1 MKYDGIIFDLDGTLW
16 SSVDVVE
23 QVWREFAAVECP
35 EAVINK
41 EVMQSIMGMRIDAIG
56 KKIFHM
62 CTDARREELM
72 MTLCHVECGELARR
86 GGKIFP
92 QLHETLAQL
101 KKTHPLFIVSNCHD
115 GYIES
120 FMEAHNTK
128 EFFTDYEWDHTGR
141 DKGGNIL
148 MLMERNGLKNPV
160 YVGDTQGDANA
171 ARKAGIPF
179 IYAKYGFGQVDAFD
193 AEIEC
198 FADLLKLEL

>member
-16 SSVDVVE
+16 SSVEVVE
-23 QVWREFAAVECP
+23 RVWREVAAVECP

-41 EVMQSIMGMRIDAIG
+41 EVMQSIMGLRIEAIS
-56 KKIFHM
+56 KKVFPM
-62 CTDARREELM
+62 CTDERRWELM
-72 MTLCHVECGELARR
+72 MKLCGTETVVLSKE

-92 QLHETLAQL
+92 QLHETLAEL

-120 FMEAHNTK
+120 FMTAHKTK
-128 EFFTDYEWDHTGR
+128 EFFTDYEWDHTGQ

-148 MLMERNGLKNPV
+148 MVMERNGLRNPV

-171 ARKAGIPF
+171 AKKAGIPF
-179 IYAKYGFGQVDAFD
+179 IYAKYGFGEVEEYD